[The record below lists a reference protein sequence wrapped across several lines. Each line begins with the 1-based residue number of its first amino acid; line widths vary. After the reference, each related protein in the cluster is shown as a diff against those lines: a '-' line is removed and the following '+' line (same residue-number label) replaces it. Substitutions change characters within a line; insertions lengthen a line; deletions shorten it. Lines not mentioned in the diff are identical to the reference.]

1 MIEARIGAVVAQS
14 GPRLGWRRRTSPARL
29 AIVTGMS
36 LLALSTIFPIVF
48 MLTAALRTQDDWAVS
63 KLGWPTLW
71 SLVNFEHAWVD
82 GHLSQYF
89 VNSVIVTAGTVVL
102 TVVVACL
109 AGYSFGK
116 VSWRARTSVYY
127 FTLAWMALPP
137 LLLMVPI
144 YIEMSALGLI
154 NTYWS
159 VILLYAALNT
169 PFNVYLMT
177 AFFRAVPD
185 ELLEAAR
192 VDGASVHAI
201 FRRVAVPLALP
212 AIATLVIFTAL
223 YAWNEFVFALLLLQ
237 RDDVRTV
244 TVGVLQIQGR
254 FFYDYPGLMAGMLII
269 SLPVVGVYL
278 IFQRYLVQ
286 AISAGALK

>member
-1 MIEARIGAVVAQS
+1 MS
-14 GPRLGWRRRTSPARL
+14 FL
-29 AIVTGMS
+29 AASS
-36 LLALSTIFPIVF
+36 LFPIIF
-48 MLTAALRTQDDWAVS
+48 MLSASLRTQADWAQS

-71 SLVNFEHAWVD
+71 SLVNFERAWFD
-82 GHLSQYF
+82 GNLSQYF
-89 VNSVIVTAGTVVL
+89 LNSVIVTTGTVVL
-102 TVVVACL
+102 TVALACL
-109 AGYSFGK
+109 AGYSFAK
-116 VSWRARTSVYY
+116 MTWRGRVPTYF

-144 YIEMSALGLI
+144 YVEMVDLGLV

-159 VILLYAALNT
+159 VILLYSALNI

-192 VDGASVHAI
+192 VDGAGIHTTF
-201 FRRVAVPLALP
+201 FRVVLPLAKP
-212 AIATLVIFTAL
+212 AIATLVIFNAL

-237 RDDVRTV
+237 HDDVRTV
-244 TVGVLQIQGR
+244 TVGVLQIEGR
-254 FFYDYPGLMAGMLII
+254 FFYDYPGLMAGLLII
-269 SLPVVGVYL
+269 SLPVIGVYIL
-278 IFQRYLVQ
+278 FQRYLVE